1 MKFLNA
7 FLFLILLASCAKVV
21 PPSGGEKDTTPPQW
35 IGAIPPNESLN
46 FQSESIY
53 LEFDEFVQLND
64 IQNQLIVS
72 PPLEERPNIRIKKR
86 GVLIELKEKLKPSTT
101 YTFNF
106 GAGVGDFTE
115 NNSAKDLIYVI
126 STGNVLDS
134 LQIQG
139 EVIDAYTGLPS
150 EGAKV
155 MFYRELQDSIP
166 LKEKPYYFG
175 RSNAE
180 GKFKVSN
187 MSEGEYKVFVLQES
201 NSNYIYDDPSSES
214 YAYLQEPIAS
224 NAPSDSL
231 STYRFRLSQERDT
244 LQYFQDYYTDS
255 TGFAQLVYF
264 QKPLSPTAKFIDAEG
279 EFRFDLRRNQD
290 TTYFWIAEPPTNQ
303 DREVVFFDQ
312 GKILD
317 TLSVKHYEV
326 SGEQSKERYQL
337 LLTKEGQK
345 SLRVEDTLRF
355 GFNRPIS
362 SVDTSLFLLVKD
374 SLEVSAELSVTG
386 FEVMVKGPFQDG
398 ESYDLLFL
406 PGAIES
412 REGMLLKDSISS
424 KVQFMTAEE
433 LGDLNLVLPFETSEN
448 DIIELLRKE
457 GGVVVSEYVN
467 GRNRIQY
474 SRLKPGVYR
483 FRLFEDKNRNGKWD
497 AAEYFKGI
505 QPEMVYNYQED
516 IQLRA
521 NWEMEIVWNLLK

>member
-7 FLFLILLASCAKVV
+7 ICLLFLLASCAKVV

-35 IGAIPPNESLN
+35 IAAFPPNESVN
-46 FQSESIY
+46 FQSETIY

-86 GVLIELKEKLKPSTT
+86 GVLIELNEKLKPSTT

-115 NNSAKDLIYVI
+115 NNSAKELIYVI
-126 STGNVLDS
+126 STGAVLDS

-139 EVIDAYTGLPS
+139 EVIDAYTGLAA

-155 MFYRELQDSIP
+155 MFYRDLQDSLP

-201 NSNYIYDDPSSES
+201 NANYIYDDPSNEA
-214 YAYLQEPIAS
+214 YAFLENPIAS
-224 NAPSDSL
+224 STPSDSL
-231 STYRFRLSQERDT
+231 MFYRFRLSQERDT

-255 TGFAQLVYF
+255 TGFAKLVYF
-264 QKPLSPTAKFIDAEG
+264 QKPISPSAKFVDGEG
-279 EFRFDLRRNQD
+279 SFRFDFRENQD

-312 GKILD
+312 GKVLD
-317 TLSVKHYEV
+317 TLNIKHYEV
-326 SGEQSKERYQL
+326 SGEKSEERYQL
-337 LLTKEGQK
+337 RLTKEAPK
-345 SLRVEDTLRF
+345 SLRREDTLRLA
-355 GFNRPIS
+355 FNRPLGKI
-362 SVDTSLFLLVKD
+362 DPTRFQLVKD
-374 SLEVSAELSVTG
+374 SMEVSADLSVSG
-386 FEVMVKGPFQDG
+386 FDFVIKGPFSDG
-398 ESYDLLFL
+398 EKYELLLL
-406 PGAIES
+406 PGALAS
-412 REGMLLKDSISS
+412 REGMVLKDTISS
-424 KVQFMTAEE
+424 KVQFMTTEE
-433 LGDLNLVLPFETSEN
+433 LGDLNLVLPFEAGEN
-448 DIIELLRKE
+448 DRVELVKKE
-457 GGVVVSEYVN
+457 GGVVASEYVA
-467 GRNRIQY
+467 GRTRIQY

-483 FRLFEDKNRNGKWD
+483 FRLFEDENRNGKWD

>member
-7 FLFLILLASCAKVV
+7 ILFLILFASCAKVV

-53 LEFDEFVQLND
+53 LEFDEFIQLND

-115 NNSAKDLIYVI
+115 NNAAQDLIYVI
-126 STGNVLDS
+126 STGDVLDS

-139 EVIDAYTGLPS
+139 DVIDAYTGLPS

-155 MFYRELQDSIP
+155 MFYQDFQDSLP

-214 YAYLQEPIAS
+214 YAFLEESIAS
-224 NAPSDSL
+224 NVPSDSL

-255 TGFAQLVYF
+255 TGFAKLVYF
-264 QKPLSPTAKFIDAEG
+264 QKPLSPTAKFVDGEG
-279 EFRFDLRRNQD
+279 EFEFDLRKNQD
-290 TTYFWIAEPPTNQ
+290 TTYFWIAESPTDQ
-303 DREVVFFDQ
+303 ERDVVFFDQ
-312 GKILD
+312 GKVVD
-317 TLSVKHYEV
+317 TLSIKHYGV
-326 SGEQSKERYQL
+326 SGEQSQERYQL
-337 LLTKEGQK
+337 LLMDEGQK

-362 SVDTSLFLLVKD
+362 SVDTSKFQLLKD
-374 SLEVSAELSVTG
+374 SLEVGGELAISG
-386 FEVMVKGPFQDG
+386 FEVMVKGPFRDG

-406 PGAIES
+406 PEAIQS
-412 REGMLLKDSISS
+412 REGMLLQDTISS
-424 KVQFMTAEE
+424 KVQFMTSEE
-433 LGDLNLVLPFETSEN
+433 LGDLNLVLPFETGEN
-448 DIIELLRKE
+448 DIIELVKKE
-457 GGVVVSEYVN
+457 GGVVFSEYVD
-467 GRNRIQY
+467 GRSRIQY

-483 FRLFEDKNRNGKWD
+483 FRLFEDKNRNGRWD

-521 NWEMEIVWNLLK
+521 NWEMEIEWKLLK